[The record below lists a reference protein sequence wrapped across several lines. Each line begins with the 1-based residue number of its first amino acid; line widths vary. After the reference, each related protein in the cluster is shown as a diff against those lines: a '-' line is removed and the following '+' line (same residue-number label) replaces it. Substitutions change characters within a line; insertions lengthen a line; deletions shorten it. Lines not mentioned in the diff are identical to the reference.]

1 MAEFQHALSLVAGLL
16 VDLLIGG
23 YGIWLLILMVR
34 GKVDLS
40 RLISEPNGDASL
52 SRFQLLIFTL
62 VVALSLF
69 VIVIGNPTAPAF
81 PDIPGSILSLLGIS
95 ASSYL
100 VSKGIQF
107 SDPNGVKDRI
117 LEVTPKGIQLATG
130 ATQQFTARISGDPS
144 TTVTWSTS
152 NPSLGTITAA
162 GLYTAVAAPPA
173 GSCNIVRAE
182 TADGT
187 VGTAVVL

>member
-1 MAEFQHALSLVAGLL
+1 MANFQQIIALVAGLL

-23 YGIWLLILMVR
+23 FGIWVLVLMVQGR
-34 GKVDLS
+34 IDLT

-52 SRFQLLIFTL
+52 SRFQLLVFTL

-69 VIVIGNPTAPAF
+69 VVVVGSKPAAF

-107 SDPNGVKDRI
+107 SSPEGVQDRI
-117 LEVTPKGIQLATG
+117 LEVSPHGVQLAVG
-130 ATQQFTARISGDPS
+130 ATQQFTATLAGTA
-144 TTVTWSTS
+144 TTDVTWTTS
-152 NPSLGTITAA
+152 DATLGTITPKG
-162 GLYTAVAAPPA
+162 GLYTAVKVPPA
-173 GSCNIVRAE
+173 GTTVSV
-182 TADGT
+182 TATTTDGT
-187 VGTAVVL
+187 VGKAAVL